1 VSWWHAALLGLL
13 QGVTEFLPVSSS
25 GHLALAQMVVPGF
38 HQPGVVFDAMLHLGT
53 AMAVV
58 WSERAELVRWLTTPS
73 GWRLGG
79 LLVLGTL
86 ATAVVALPL
95 ERPAEAAFTRP
106 VWVGVGLL
114 ITATVVA
121 ATRWIGRPGRGEP
134 ATGWRDALVV
144 GLVQG
149 LTIFPGVSRSGST
162 ILASLGR
169 GLDRSWA
176 ARFSFLLS
184 VPAILGATALQIAGE
199 REALL
204 RMGPGFWLAC
214 VLGAVV
220 AGVSGYLSL
229 RVVLRTL
236 GSEVFHRFAWYC
248 LPLGLVVVAVGM
260 SR

>member
-1 VSWWHAALLGLL
+1 VSWWHAVLLGLL

-38 HQPGVVFDAMLHLGT
+38 EQPGVVFDAMLHLGT

-58 WSERAELVRWLTTPS
+58 WSERGELVRWLTTPP

-79 LLVLGTL
+79 LLVAGTL
-86 ATAVVALPL
+86 ATAAVAMPL
-95 ERPAEAAFTRP
+95 KDVAESAFTRP

-114 ITATVVA
+114 VTGTVVA
-121 ATRWIGRPGRGEP
+121 ATRWVGRPGRDEP
-134 ATGWRDALVV
+134 ATRWADAVVV

-162 ILASLGR
+162 ILAGLGR
-169 GLDRSWA
+169 GLDRRWA

-184 VPAILGATALQIAGE
+184 VPAILAATVLQVAGE
-199 REALL
+199 RQALL
-204 RMGPGFWLAC
+204 RMGPGFWAVCL
-214 VLGAVV
+214 LGAAV
-220 AGVSGYLSL
+220 AGVAGYLSL

-248 LPLGLVVVAVGM
+248 LPLGLVVIAVGM
-260 SR
+260 AR

>member
-1 VSWWHAALLGLL
+1 MSWWHAVLLGLL

-38 HQPGVVFDAMLHLGT
+38 DQPGVVFDAMLHLGT

-58 WSERAELVRWLTTPS
+58 WSERAELVRWMTTPT

-79 LLVLGTL
+79 LLVAGTL
-86 ATAVVALPL
+86 ATAAVALPL
-95 ERPAEAAFTRP
+95 EDVAEAAFTRP

-114 ITATVVA
+114 LTATVVG
-121 ATRWIGRPGRGEP
+121 ATRWIGRPGRGESG
-134 ATGWRDALVV
+134 TRWGDAVVV

-162 ILASLGR
+162 IVAGLGR
-169 GLDRSWA
+169 GLDRQWA

-184 VPAILGATALQIAGE
+184 VPAILAATVLQVAGE

-204 RMGPGFWLAC
+204 RLGAGFWAAC
-214 VLGAVV
+214 LLGAVV

-260 SR
+260 M